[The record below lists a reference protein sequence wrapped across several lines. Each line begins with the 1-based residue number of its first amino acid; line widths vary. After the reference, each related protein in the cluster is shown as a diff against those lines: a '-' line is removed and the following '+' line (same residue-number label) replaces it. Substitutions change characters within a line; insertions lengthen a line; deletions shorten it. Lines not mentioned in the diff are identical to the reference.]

1 VVVSRPFLPRTDIQD
16 PTDLNNHLLG
26 VLVARVQEEQS
37 DAIDDVSVGLPVE
50 DSNQTAL
57 SAVEVVEGGLDRGA
71 STPY

>member
-1 VVVSRPFLPRTDIQD
+1 MVVSRPFLPRTDIQD